1 MEILELNNALSGIKI
16 LLDEV
21 HSRIVIAK
29 RRFGEL

>member
-1 MEILELNNALSGIKI
+1 MEIIELSNTLSEIKN

-29 RRFGEL
+29 RRFSEL